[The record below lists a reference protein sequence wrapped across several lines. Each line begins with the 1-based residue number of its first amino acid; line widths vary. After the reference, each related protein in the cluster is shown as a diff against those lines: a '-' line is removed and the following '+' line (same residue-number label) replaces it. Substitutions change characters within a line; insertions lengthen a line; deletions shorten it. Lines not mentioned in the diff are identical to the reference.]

1 MESMTGEKLN
11 NLKDLNTVLESDLT
25 PTDKVILC
33 KLILYRNHK
42 TGRCFPKQS
51 VLAEDL
57 SLGIRT
63 VNRSISTLKKAGV
76 LTTSKRNTHAPLDY
90 EIDVTQL
97 TSGTPRVAYQYAKG
111 GVAEHAKDGVPVTPG
126 VAYLCNKEGTREEAT
141 KNINKGIPEEK
152 EDVSSDV
159 AVAPSL
165 PQSPNKRYS
174 LEICDC
180 GSIECEAMREKTEE
194 ASEMN
199 NKIRIR
205 AGLLIGQ
212 LDWSDVLDLG
222 YTIEDF
228 TDWPEVTAMGNLEII
243 PAETTPKDL

>member
-1 MESMTGEKLN
+1 MERRKLN

-51 VLAEDL
+51 ALAEDL

-97 TSGTPRVAYQYAKG
+97 TSGTPGMAYQYAKG
-111 GVAEHAKDGVPVTPG
+111 GVAEHAKDGVPVTPR
-126 VAYLCNKEGTREEAT
+126 VAYLCNKEGTKKEPT
-141 KNINKGIPEEK
+141 KNINKGIQEEK

-165 PQSPNKRYS
+165 PQSPNKKYR
-174 LEICDC
+174 LEICNC
-180 GSIECEAMREKTEE
+180 GSIDCEAMREKVEE
-194 ASEMN
+194 ASEYD

-205 AGLLIGQ
+205 AGLLYGQ
-212 LDWSDVLDLG
+212 LQWKDVLDLG
-222 YTIEDF
+222 YTSEDF
-228 TDWPEVTAMGNLEII
+228 SDWPEIASMGNLDEI
-243 PAETTPKDL
+243 PPETAPKDL